1 MADTLTKKKY
11 AFYRKPQW
19 YEALNTDK
27 DTYDEN
33 IHRLGSLTFTARN
46 DSSKMSNKMCIC

>member
-1 MADTLTKKKY
+1 MADSLRKKY

-33 IHRLGSLTFTARN
+33 IHRIGSLTFTARN
-46 DSSKMSNKMCIC
+46 DNSKMSNKMCIC